1 MSDQRPP
8 CDPQVVSPAPS
19 PALAVSPSES
29 DDLPAR
35 GGADSAGRTGH
46 RKTSRTARRTA
57 PRKTPRATRRLA
69 RGLGLAA
76 LALLL
81 AACQPGE
88 GQGGQGDAAD
98 GAGSAPAPRVEVVQ
112 AVRQPV
118 SNWYRYTTRLEAPER
133 VTLRPRVTGQVA
145 EILFEEGSLVE
156 QGQPLV
162 RLDLAPFE
170 ARVRELE
177 AGLARGRAEL
187 ARANG
192 EANRA
197 NQLVGRNLMAREEA
211 EARRASAQAQNAEV
225 ASLQAQLDSAR
236 LDLTHAEVSAPISGR
251 VSRADLTVGN
261 VVSAG
266 QSVLTTIVSTDRVDA
281 YFDIDERSWNRDF
294 AEITAD
300 QGWPVELQL
309 AGQDDFA
316 YQGELDFIDNRV
328 DEATGTLRVRA
339 RFDAGHPSLRPG
351 AFARV
356 RIAAARHR
364 DGVLVPDR
372 AIGTDLDA
380 NFVLVADEQGK
391 LAYRKVTT
399 GARFGAWREIS
410 EGLEGGESV
419 VAAGPSKFG
428 PGMAISPALVDGPD
442 RAPLEQLRERTR
454 RLAERLDAAP
464 GSPTASVSELAPG
477 PVTDA
482 APGDTTGDVGTLA
495 ADAKHLDQEPART

>member
-1 MSDQRPP
+1 M
-8 CDPQVVSPAPS
+8 
-19 PALAVSPSES
+19 
-29 DDLPAR
+29 
-35 GGADSAGRTGH
+35 
-46 RKTSRTARRTA
+46 
-57 PRKTPRATRRLA
+57 
-69 RGLGLAA
+69 
-76 LALLL
+76 ALLL

-88 GQGGQGDAAD
+88 GQGDAANGQGDAAN
-98 GAGSAPAPRVEVVQ
+98 GADSEPAPRVEVVQ

-118 SNWYRYTTRLEAPER
+118 STWYRYTTRLEAPER

-145 EILFEEGSLVE
+145 EILFEEGSRVE

-211 EARRASAQAQNAEV
+211 EARRASAQARNAEV

-236 LDLTHAEVSAPISGR
+236 LDLAHAEVSAPISGR

-300 QGWPVELQL
+300 QGWPVQLQL

-339 RFDAGHPSLRPG
+339 RFDAVHPSLRPG

-372 AIGTDLDA
+372 AVGTDLDA
-380 NFVLVADEQGK
+380 NFVLVADDQGK

-410 EGLEGGESV
+410 EGLEGGEAV

-464 GSPTASVSELAPG
+464 GTPTASITELAPA
-477 PVTDA
+477 TDT
-482 APGDTTGDVGTLA
+482 APGDTTGDAGTLA
-495 ADAKHLDQEPART
+495 ADAKGLDQEPART